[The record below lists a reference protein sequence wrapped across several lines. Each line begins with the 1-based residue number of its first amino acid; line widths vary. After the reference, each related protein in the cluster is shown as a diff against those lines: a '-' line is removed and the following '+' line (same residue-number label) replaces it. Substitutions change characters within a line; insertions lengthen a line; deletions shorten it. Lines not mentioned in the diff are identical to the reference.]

1 MDVTGLRLTARERE
15 NLYAG
20 LAGAVRLGATAEA
33 ALDACRPTRDGA
45 LARRVSGA
53 RRRAEE
59 GLTLS
64 EALAAA
70 FGPVLPGWEIA
81 VIAAAEGVGES
92 RTSGEGPGEAVVAEV
107 LDGLARYAAAERSAT
122 GRLALSFGYAFAVL
136 LLLAAVAAATRWLIL
151 PSVETAVVAFAAGPA
166 TSLDGAR
173 RVARVLPLVVGVVLG
188 VGVAVAIGLRTGG
201 SSFRFRLLSLLPPPV
216 AGTVAGVLPQSAALV
231 RVLRIALRAGGDLLD
246 AVDLAL
252 RVARPGTDR
261 LGRDLSGAAQRGGS
275 VSKVLA
281 LHGLLPTDLAERL
294 ASAERSG
301 GIEQALAGVEAELE
315 RRRDTLLEA
324 LPGVGAAVATAV
336 CGALLGWFALAVV
349 VPTLTALATG
359 APL

>member
-1 MDVTGLRLTARERE
+1 MGVIGSRLTARERE

-20 LAGAVRLGATAEA
+20 LAGAVRLGATVEA
-33 ALDACRPTRDGA
+33 ALHGCRASGDSA
-45 LARRVSGA
+45 LARRLSA
-53 RRRAEE
+53 AQRHAEE

-64 EALAAA
+64 EALSAG
-70 FGPVLPGWEIA
+70 FGPALPGWEIA

-92 RTSGEGPGEAVVAEV
+92 RTPEDGPGETVVAEV
-107 LDGLARYAAAERSAT
+107 LEGLSRYAAAESSAT

-136 LLLAAVAAATRWLIL
+136 LLLAALSAATRWLVL
-151 PSVETAVVAFAAGPA
+151 PSVETAVVAFAAGPG

-173 RVARVLPLVVGVVLG
+173 RAARTLPLVIGGVLVLG
-188 VGVAVAIGLRTGG
+188 VAVPVGLRAGG
-201 SSFRFRLLSLLPPPV
+201 SSFRLRLLALLPRSI
-216 AGTVAGVLPQSAALV
+216 AGTLAGVLPRSAALV

-252 RVARPGTDR
+252 RVALPGADR
-261 LGRDLSGAAQRGGS
+261 LDRDLSGAAQRGGS

-281 LHGLLPTDLAERL
+281 LHGLLPPDLAERL

-301 GIEQALAGVEAELE
+301 GIETALAGVEAELE

-324 LPGVGAAVATAV
+324 LPGIGAAAATAV
-336 CGALLGWFALAVV
+336 CGVLLGWFALAVV
-349 VPTLTALATG
+349 VPALTALAAG